1 MNRLRTDKKNTT
13 ATPDS
18 LRIPYGGELALSA
31 ETRECL
37 GIQGV
42 ALGFIDTVPSEAF
55 VTHAERAYHLDRA
68 LSHLSQAHMRDG
80 RLRGG
85 KAPYPA
91 QTAENA
97 LVHTQLADEHI
108 ARAAGLHYLVANG
121 TLTARDLRA
130 ESAPTRI
137 AMKRQ
142 FNGPDKKPQRNNFH
156 TLLALQQKT
165 GKDEISAQR
174 ADVRQK

>member
-13 ATPDS
+13 ATPES
-18 LRIPYGGELALSA
+18 LRAQYGGELALSA

-42 ALGFIDTVPSEAF
+42 ALGFIDTAPSEAF

-80 RLRGG
+80 RLKGG
-85 KAPYPA
+85 KAPHPV
-91 QTAENA
+91 QTAKNA

-108 ARAAGLHYLVANG
+108 ARAAGLQHLVADG
-121 TLTARDLRA
+121 TLTAGDLRA
-130 ESAPTRI
+130 EVAPTRI

-142 FNGPDKKPQRNNFH
+142 FNGPDKKPQRDNFH

-165 GKDEISAQR
+165 GKDEISARR
-174 ADVRQK
+174 ADIRQK